1 MTAEQFEIIS
11 SLDRRIKHIKRL
23 LKGPISAKLVKTI
36 DGDSI
41 YKADGFYLN
50 ELQLG
55 EKISEILK
63 KAECEI
69 GTVLVRELDRLEKEF
84 KAIIIGTELK
94 SPDRGNENT

>member
-23 LKGPISAKLVKTI
+23 LKGPISAKLVKTM
-36 DGDSI
+36 DGDHF

-50 ELQLG
+50 ELKLG
-55 EKISEILK
+55 EKISKILV

-69 GTVLVRELDRLEKEF
+69 GTLLVQELDRLEKEF
-84 KAIIIGTELK
+84 AAIIIGTELK
-94 SPDRGNENT
+94 SPNNEE